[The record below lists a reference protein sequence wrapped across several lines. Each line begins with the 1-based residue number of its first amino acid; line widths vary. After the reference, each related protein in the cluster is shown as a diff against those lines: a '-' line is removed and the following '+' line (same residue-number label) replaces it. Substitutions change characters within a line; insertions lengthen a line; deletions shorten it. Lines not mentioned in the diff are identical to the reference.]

1 MTALKTDFQAV
12 LDQSDL
18 AALPRDLQFHPTRNE
33 QPQVL
38 TPAQIEHFNQH
49 GFLMGMRAYA
59 PAEIATIRQYFD
71 ELLARVVAAGG
82 DSYSISSAHLISGP
96 QGD

>member
-1 MTALKTDFQAV
+1 MTATAPRTEFKAV

-38 TPAQIEHFNQH
+38 
-49 GFLMGMRAYA
+49 
-59 PAEIATIRQYFD
+59 
-71 ELLARVVAAGG
+71 
-82 DSYSISSAHLISGP
+82 
-96 QGD
+96 